1 MENSHLSQHPSFPQQ
16 YIVICTLCS
25 PFFFGRQVSVFELSI
40 IRPRLSHSYQ
50 FEAWCFNSFCVSKLE
65 QPTGCI
71 CSKLNSIRSTD
82 IFSRYSG
89 LQLNPT
95 NLCFNI
101 TTTGPVVAQSSAA
114 VTNITEDSI
123 YRTGY
128 ISKLYTMYFG
138 HG

>member
-1 MENSHLSQHPSFPQQ
+1 MHLFKTQQ
-16 YIVICTLCS
+16 Y
-25 PFFFGRQVSVFELSI
+25 SI
-40 IRPRLSHSYQ
+40 NGHL
-50 FEAWCFNSFCVSKLE
+50 
-65 QPTGCI
+65 
-71 CSKLNSIRSTD
+71 
-82 IFSRYSG
+82 SRYSS

-128 ISKLYTMYFG
+128 ISKLYTMYLFMAEARG
-138 HG
+138 SYF